1 MAARPNLLG
10 SQAKNSS
17 SFLKGCKRKKRCL
30 RPFGPQTL
38 KYLPFDPL
46 WKGCDDS

>member
-17 SFLKGCKRKKRCL
+17 SFLKGCKTKKKMSE
-30 RPFGPQTL
+30 TIWTTNL

-46 WKGCDDS
+46 WKGYDDS